1 MQIKLSDHFTYGRL
15 LRFTFPS
22 IAMMIFTSIYGVVD
36 GFFVSNF
43 AGKTPFAAVNLIM
56 PLLMI
61 VATVGFLFGTGGTAI
76 VSNVLGQGDRERANR
91 YFSLFTYLSLGLGIF
106 FSLLGFVLIRPI
118 SRILGAQGALLEN
131 CVVYGRIILLAT
143 PFYILQLLFQSF
155 FVTAEKPKLGLA
167 VTVCSGVTN
176 MVLDAV
182 LVTLLP
188 QPHKLAGAAI
198 ATSISQAV
206 GSIVPLVYFFRENTS
221 LLRLGPTRYDGGAVA
236 QATINGSSEFMSNI
250 SMSLV
255 GTLFNLQL
263 IHYAGEN
270 GVAAY
275 GVMMYVSMIFSGAFI
290 GYSIGTAP
298 VIGFHYG
305 AQNHAELKSLLRKS
319 LVLLSILGIC
329 MTAAAELMAQP
340 LAQFFVG
347 YDPALMQLTV
357 SGFRIFA
364 LCFLFMGFA
373 VFASGFFTALSDG
386 LTSALISFLRTLV
399 FEVAAVLILPKLLG
413 INGIWFSI
421 VAADMLSVVLSFC
434 FLAIKRKKYHY

>member
-118 SRILGAQGALLEN
+118 SRMLGAQGALLEN

-143 PFYILQLLFQSF
+143 LFYILQLQFQS
-155 FVTAEKPKLGLA
+155 VIRTAASPKM
-167 VTVCSGVTN
+167 S
-176 MVLDAV
+176 
-182 LVTLLP
+182 
-188 QPHKLAGAAI
+188 LAG
-198 ATSISQAV
+198 TV
-206 GSIVPLVYFFRENTS
+206 
-221 LLRLGPTRYDGGAVA
+221 
-236 QATINGSSEFMSNI
+236 
-250 SMSLV
+250 
-255 GTLFNLQL
+255 FNLQL
-263 IHYAGEN
+263 IHYDGEN

-275 GVMMYVSMIFSGAFI
+275 GVMMYLSMIFSGAFI
-290 GYSIGTAP
+290 GYSIGTDP

-364 LCFLFMGFA
+364 LCFLFMLGGLAAGLGSALYDILFYPA
-373 VFASGFFTALSDG
+373 YIDECWITFLTKGAYALVAGWIAWRGKPCAYWKATLATAAGAVTYAALYLLKSYFYKGLLIQGLTHQAAMIAVVSKLPATIFNAVVAIVFAPILAVALQK
-386 LTSALISFLRTLV
+386 ALERSHL
-399 FEVAAVLILPKLLG
+399 
-413 INGIWFSI
+413 SI
-421 VAADMLSVVLSFC
+421 Q
-434 FLAIKRKKYHY
+434 